1 MIPLNRVKIDSFR
14 LLIPYEQV
22 KILDDTFESNV
33 VAKIY
38 DTGIVED
45 LDDKQTKNTIFK
57 TITGIKL
64 RFAISKKFNE
74 QGIQEKY
81 LEVIVNA
88 KMLKQEYFNGIDKTN
103 IHKAFNFLNSTGIVE
118 ITKEVFLSAK
128 VVDIDFCFDVYLKQ
142 TTCKDVVKTAY
153 ELTIAK
159 KDVAVGIW
167 NEKTNTGI
175 QWSSRA
181 GVKKAYTTKQFLKY
195 YAKLMSLKYDPSNVE
210 FYETYLKDIVFGKT
224 LFSDLSEY
232 ENPLNDNNFLRIE
245 TTIKNSD
252 HFETYKIKNI
262 KTLEQLLQLNIA
274 SEYAF
279 FKRPQS
285 VYMTGY
291 KILKQVSEQTHQD
304 KAYYIMMN
312 AFSQIYSIDIQDT
325 IPFIVNE
332 FYPYDSKQKNLKQSR
347 SQLKKKLL
355 TIALKNKAQII
366 NLNNEKQLQKK
377 IEFEK
382 LNLIPKS

>member
-14 LLIPYEQV
+14 LLIPYEQI

-38 DTGIVED
+38 DTGVVED

-57 TITGIKL
+57 TINGIKL

-74 QGIQEKY
+74 KGIQEKY

-88 KMLKQEYFNGIDKTN
+88 KMLKHEYFNGIDKTN
-103 IHKAFNFLNSTGIVE
+103 IHKAFDFLNSTGIVE
-118 ITKEVFLSAK
+118 ITKEVFLTAK

-142 TTCKDVVKTAY
+142 TTCKDLVKTAY
-153 ELTIAK
+153 DLTIAK
-159 KDVAVGIW
+159 KDVSVGIW

-181 GVKKAYTTKQFLKY
+181 GVKKAYTNKQFLKY

-210 FYETYLKDIVFGKT
+210 FYETYLKDLVFGKT
-224 LFSDLSEY
+224 LFSDLTEY

-252 HFETYKIKNI
+252 HFETYGIKNI
-262 KTLEQLLQLNIA
+262 KTLNQLLQLNIA
-274 SEYAF
+274 TEYAF
-279 FKRPQS
+279 FKRPQA

-291 KILKQVSEQTHQD
+291 KVLTASPNETFQD
-304 KAYYIMMN
+304 KVYYSLMR
-312 AFSQIYSIDIQDT
+312 SKSEIYSIDIQDT

-332 FYPYDSKQKNLKQSR
+332 LYPYDSKEKNLKQSR

-355 TIALKNKAQII
+355 MIALKNKAQIV